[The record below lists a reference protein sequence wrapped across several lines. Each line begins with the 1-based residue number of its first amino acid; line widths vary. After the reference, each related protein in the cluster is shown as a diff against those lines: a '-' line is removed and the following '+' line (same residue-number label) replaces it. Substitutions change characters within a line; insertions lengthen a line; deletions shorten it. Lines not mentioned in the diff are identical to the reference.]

1 MPGQIFK
8 TLIEKE
14 FFFEF
19 LEKNCV
25 KQKDHYLV
33 NKISFKKALYN
44 NSLNNFCMQIKNN
57 YYKSKQYYV
66 TRKLTYSK
74 FTTIIRQI
82 CKSLEIKYESQIKYD
97 KSVYN
102 IVYRI
107 FFHEE
112 DDDDDNKDNDG
123 EGAGEC
129 EGDDDND
136 ETK

>member
-33 NKISFKKALYN
+33 NKISFKKALYDD
-44 NSLNNFCMQIKNN
+44 SLNNFCMQIKNN

-97 KSVYN
+97 KSIYN

-112 DDDDDNKDNDG
+112 DDDDKDDG
-123 EGAGEC
+123 EGEGEGEGEC
-129 EGDDDND
+129 EGDDDD
-136 ETK
+136 TK